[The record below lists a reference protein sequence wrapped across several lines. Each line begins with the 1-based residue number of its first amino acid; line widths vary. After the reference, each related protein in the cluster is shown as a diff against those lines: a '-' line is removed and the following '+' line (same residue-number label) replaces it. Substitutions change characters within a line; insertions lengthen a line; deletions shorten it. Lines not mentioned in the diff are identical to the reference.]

1 MTKAVAIV
9 NVYPSEQS
17 YDESPAADRREIVG
31 VLLQAV
37 NEADTAF
44 DKRVSAAKERL
55 TNLTWREQYA
65 NEERISLPLS
75 HMDKPVYSGYFE
87 IETVDILE

>member
-9 NVYPSEQS
+9 NVYPSDQS

-37 NEADTAF
+37 DEDDTAF
-44 DKRVSAAKERL
+44 DKRVLTAKERL

-65 NEERISLPLS
+65 KSERTPLPLS
-75 HMDKPVYSGYFE
+75 HMDQPVYSGYFE